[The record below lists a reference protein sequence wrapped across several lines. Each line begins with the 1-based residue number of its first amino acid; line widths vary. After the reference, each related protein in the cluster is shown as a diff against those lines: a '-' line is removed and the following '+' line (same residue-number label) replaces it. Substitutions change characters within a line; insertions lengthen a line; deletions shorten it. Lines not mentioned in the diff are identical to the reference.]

1 MNRILKSGI
10 QIFSLMGIL
19 FFSVETGIAVRAFAE
34 GTPESVSKGHTIFSN
49 SCEVC
54 HTIGNGDAV
63 GPDLKG
69 VTSRREEQ
77 WLKNNIQHPDQMIA
91 NKDPI
96 AIQLLEKYKSPMDNV
111 GLKDEEVDE
120 VIAYLKSTST
130 VVGTVETA
138 APLEKEKVIKKE
150 ATKEDISKGKALFQG
165 EQRFFNKGPSCISCH
180 DVRNSSVFAGG
191 SLAKELTT
199 AYSRLGDISTR
210 AILKKPAFA
219 VMRQAYKDRDLT
231 DAEIDALTAFL
242 ENVDK
247 EQGNQEPTDYRFK
260 MLRGALIGLGVLF
273 IFYFVFWFVGKRK
286 SGGVS

>member
-1 MNRILKSGI
+1 MPFICRANAVLWRHDPERVEKWRTMLLAHGCRVSAREIAQRIGI
-10 QIFSLMGIL
+10 IIRHQM
-19 FFSVETGIAVRAFAE
+19 VK
-34 GTPESVSKGHTIFSN
+34 GTPL
-49 SCEVC
+49 C
-54 HTIGNGDAV
+54 HLQSIIVFLRKIALWINGERSRW
-63 GPDLKG
+63 DLIYD
-69 VTSRREEQ
+69 E
-77 WLKNNIQHPDQMIA
+77 
-91 NKDPI
+91 
-96 AIQLLEKYKSPMDNV
+96 LL
-111 GLKDEEVDE
+111 DEEVDE

-231 DAEIDALTAFL
+231 DAEIDALAAFL

-273 IFYFVFWFVGKRK
+273 IFYFAFWFVGKRK